1 MDQNTHLDRT
11 WKQGQGTSSNI
22 LQDLVSKCTFDMRT
36 RNSNLKHMLFQA
48 EIRNTTSNT
57 GPPITVENGFVEFTK
72 NFQYL
77 GSIITVDL
85 ETLSMLT

>member
-1 MDQNTHLDRT
+1 
-11 WKQGQGTSSNI
+11 
-22 LQDLVSKCTFDMRT
+22 
-36 RNSNLKHMLFQA
+36 MLFQA